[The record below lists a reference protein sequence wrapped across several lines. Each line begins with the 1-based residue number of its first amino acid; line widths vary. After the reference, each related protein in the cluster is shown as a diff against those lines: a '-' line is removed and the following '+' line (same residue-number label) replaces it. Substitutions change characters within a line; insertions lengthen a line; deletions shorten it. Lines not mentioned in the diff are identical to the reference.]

1 MIGDELAAALPEL
14 RRHAESRMTSRL
26 LLRRKTTETVIN
38 AEGLDVAV
46 WEDIYVD
53 LPCWVDWEAS
63 GSNSGVNINVGAGVQ
78 VTRARRV
85 LKVPHTATLG
95 KDHDVARISGGALDG
110 KFFRLTEVTFAD
122 QKKQQEIPI
131 IECSRPEGWT

>member
-26 LLRRKTTETVIN
+26 LLRRKTSTTVIVD
-38 AEGLDVAV
+38 GKDIAV
-46 WEDIYVD
+46 WEDIYLD
-53 LPCWVDWEAS
+53 LPCWVDWEAT
-63 GSNSGVNINVGAGVQ
+63 GATSGVNINVGAGVT

-85 LKVPHTATLG
+85 LKIPHYATACR
-95 KDHDVARISGGALDG
+95 DHDVAKISGGALDG

-131 IECSRPEGWT
+131 IEAPTPEGWT